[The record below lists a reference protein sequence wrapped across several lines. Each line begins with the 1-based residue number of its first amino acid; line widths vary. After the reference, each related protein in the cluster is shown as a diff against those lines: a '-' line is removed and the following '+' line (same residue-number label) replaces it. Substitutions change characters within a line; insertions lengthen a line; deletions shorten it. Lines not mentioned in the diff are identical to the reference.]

1 MRCARELAG
10 WYLVRTGR
18 LPRSAQSKVI
28 LLNHRPVGNYSI
40 LRHDDDAIANV
51 IERMIHA
58 LGLARRR
65 DRDVVP
71 DAGVLV
77 DNGIFDPSVL
87 SHTDA
92 WPAHDL
98 IIQNRGV
105 GLVVIAP
112 EQDDT
117 VQIAARPHD
126 AADAD
131 NGMTDVRVVDNAA
144 VRNNRV
150 VDVRAIDLRAGQPAR
165 ARKNWRAHI
174 KKVEARQFRSH
185 IEIRIE
191 E

>member
-18 LPRSAQSKVI
+18 LPRSTQSKVI
-28 LLNHRPVGNYSI
+28 LLNHRAVRNDAVF
-40 LRHDDDAIANV
+40 RHDDDAIANV

-87 SHTDA
+87 APPEA

-98 IIQNRGV
+98 ISQNRGV

-117 VQIAARPHD
+117 VQTAARPND

-131 NGMTDVRVVDNAA
+131 NRMTNVRVIDDAA
-144 VRNNRV
+144 V
-150 VDVRAIDLRAGQPAR
+150 
-165 ARKNWRAHI
+165 
-174 KKVEARQFRSH
+174 
-185 IEIRIE
+185 
-191 E
+191 